1 MERRPR
7 PLLLLALILG
17 LLTAF
22 FIYLYMEQLRE
33 EYTGEEVLVP
43 VVVAARDITAPVQI
57 TAEMVTLVEIDPRW
71 RHQGAATAL
80 EDVLDLWATRDF
92 AAGEQVLQPLLVA
105 GGEQDALVYRIP
117 AGMRAVTIPITAVT
131 GVDGRLRPGD
141 RIDVLVTFDKELLN
155 SDWDRTITLLQD
167 IEVLSLGGAGDQ
179 GQGATATLAVT
190 PKQAEELTLADER
203 GSLRLSLRPAAAAD
217 RMPTSGVIP
226 PALLEERR

>member
-43 VVVAARDITAPVQI
+43 AVVAARDITAPVQI
-57 TAEMVTLVEIDPRW
+57 TSDMVTLVEIDPRW

-105 GGEQDALVYRIP
+105 GGEQDALVPDSRGN
-117 AGMRAVTIPITAVT
+117 AGGYHPITAVT
-131 GVDGRLRPGD
+131 RVDGRLRRD
-141 RIDVLVTFDKELLN
+141 
-155 SDWDRTITLLQD
+155 
-167 IEVLSLGGAGDQ
+167 
-179 GQGATATLAVT
+179 
-190 PKQAEELTLADER
+190 
-203 GSLRLSLRPAAAAD
+203 GSMSW
-217 RMPTSGVIP
+217 
-226 PALLEERR
+226 